1 MVTAMNAYMGQSTR
15 EAIGNPVDMW
25 WNETRQH
32 IDIHLMLLKNIPPAL
47 NIEVAANEIEK
58 TYEYLIEA
66 SYPSKAAEA
75 RAYLLRSVE
84 HLKNAL
90 EAIQSEDRPAILEN
104 YNMAYN
110 RYISVCRILLERGI
124 FEPVPRSQKTRVQ

>member
-1 MVTAMNAYMGQSTR
+1 MNGFNMEQATM

-32 IDIHLMLLKNIPPAL
+32 MNIHIMLLRNIPPAL
-47 NIEVAANEIEK
+47 NVEVAVNELDK

-66 SYPSKAAEA
+66 SFPSKAAEA

-84 HLKNAL
+84 HLKSTL
-90 EAIQSEDRPAILEN
+90 EAIQNEDRTAIVEN

-124 FEPVPRSQKTRVQ
+124 FEPVPRSKKSRVQ